1 MFRALATL
9 AGTLEHLSPG
19 YPLIE
24 QVAEQGSGQAAE
36 LLAPTS
42 LNELVQREWA
52 QLGPILRRAPRHLD
66 RIATMLE
73 HGGLTTKVRLFSDP
87 EDIAVVERLANRG
100 ILSLLALGVS
110 ALAVMLLGTDTGPTI
125 AGTDIRL
132 VEVLGWT
139 GLFAGLILLLRVLLD
154 LLRTNGG

>member
-1 MFRALATL
+1 
-9 AGTLEHLSPG
+9 
-19 YPLIE
+19 
-24 QVAEQGSGQAAE
+24 
-36 LLAPTS
+36 
-42 LNELVQREWA
+42 
-52 QLGPILRRAPRHLD
+52 
-66 RIATMLE
+66 MLE

-87 EDIAVVERLANRG
+87 DDIAVVERLANRG

-110 ALAVMLLGTDTGPTI
+110 ALAVMLLGTEAGPTI

-154 LLRTNGG
+154 VLRSKPRSP